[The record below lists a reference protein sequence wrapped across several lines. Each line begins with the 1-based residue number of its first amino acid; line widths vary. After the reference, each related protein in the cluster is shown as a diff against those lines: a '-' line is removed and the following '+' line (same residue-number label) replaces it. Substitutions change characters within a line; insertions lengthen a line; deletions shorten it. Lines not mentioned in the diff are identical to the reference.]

1 MRKSGKAILAAT
13 CLAVS
18 ALPARAQDSQAVDLS
33 SQARRGVDD
42 PRAFVEQIYA
52 RYRAAPNTPPVDPV
66 YSYSD
71 RLRRLFAA
79 YDAWQAR
86 HQDLVGSLAFD
97 WWTNSQDW
105 DEIRIAELRE
115 QRRGP
120 DRRVVV
126 ARFIVFDRESVN
138 RFQFVRQSGRW
149 YLDDVV
155 NGNGRGDDGWT
166 LSALLRERP
175 E

>member
-1 MRKSGKAILAAT
+1 MRKLGKVM
-13 CLAVS
+13 LAVVFLAIP
-18 ALPARAQDSQAVDLS
+18 ALPSGAQETQPPTERAQG
-33 SQARRGVDD
+33 RRGVDD
-42 PRAFVEQIYA
+42 PRAFVEQTYA
-52 RYRAAPNTPPVDPV
+52 RYRSAPNTPPVDPV

-86 HQDLVGSLAFD
+86 HQDLVGSLDFD
-97 WWTNSQDW
+97 WWTNAQDW

-120 DRRVVV
+120 DRRTVI
-126 ARFIVFDRESVN
+126 ARFTVFDRESVN
-138 RFQFVRQSGRW
+138 RFQFVRQGGRW